1 MVVFV
6 LDLELDSYIRTTLA
20 RLLQTLYYS
29 QTINTFFILNLLLLI
44 GSDPHSVYSAQ
55 YDSSTHRSLGAL
67 GRTESMVSVHD
78 NEGKNLEI

>member
-1 MVVFV
+1 MVFV